1 VNNFSFLGEV
11 KPHFLPQINLAF
23 VFDEQF
29 VTFLAGFFLLGGA
42 EEEDDENFIL
52 EEEESDFIEDITAPI
67 FLANLSKDVEDNG
80 ALFLK
85 LNTLFAFVLFNN
97 LIGLVPYADTATSS
111 LILTF

>member
-1 VNNFSFLGEV
+1 VNNFSFLGDV
-11 KPHFLPQINLAF
+11 KASFLPQINLSF
-23 VFDEQF
+23 VVDEQF
-29 VTFLAGFFLLGGA
+29 ITLLAGFFLLGGA

-67 FLANLSKDVEDNG
+67 FLSNLSKDVEDNG

-97 LIGLVPYADTATSS
+97 LVGIVPYSDTATSS